1 MSKNILNRDAT
12 CQHNFREEKDKVR
25 LLSKMDLGNQSET
38 LTLQLDIANS
48 SGDYNQSRLSSINLV
63 VSISDVVS

>member
-1 MSKNILNRDAT
+1 
-12 CQHNFREEKDKVR
+12 
-25 LLSKMDLGNQSET
+25 MDLGNQSET